1 MNNHGS
7 LKSLLL
13 LWENLASNQR
23 YSSFV
28 READKTTFE
37 TRANNEGLTFLTAT
51 LPKLGKA
58 LDSFHSTLEWTCPSG
73 FSVLRIDSQ
82 GRNIPEF
89 LGDAVQAALDGDSIA
104 VDCVRQLTLIFY
116 KYEVNYDDIT
126 RERFLDQFKITDAG
140 LPILS
145 SAEGDNTPSARLIR
159 EMRRLI
165 ARVLCNTDPTKIRPS
180 HGGGAT
186 ACHTRNEDKHH
197 MLRYFAQ
204 LDAVY
209 PYDELFFYSPSHLI
223 DSWDRLEKA
232 PVGIPRARVCLVP
245 KDSRGPRVISCEPAE
260 LMYAQQ
266 GLMNV
271 LYGILETHPMTAGRI
286 NFTDQTINRKLARQS
301 SLTNEFA
308 TIDLKDASDRVS
320 LDLVEQVFPQVWVDC
335 FKACRSDTTVLPGG
349 SEVRLRKF
357 APMGSAC
364 CFPVEAL
371 VFWAC
376 AEAQRR
382 GFLAAIR
389 QEMRDNEIAISRTNH
404 FFNQNSSET
413 YVYGDDIIVRSH
425 LYDATVIGLESI
437 GLIVNKTKSYAEGP
451 FRESCGGDYHKGM
464 DVTPVRVRKPLVS
477 SGLGIIY
484 NADLANL
491 FMAKFGEKDSW
502 NLVHTIEDSIN
513 YIFPRTLLSLP
524 GTLRAEPALS
534 NDVFFQRRWHSGSTQ
549 KCNYQRW
556 EHRILCYKMDVKT
569 FHPPNWEELHRM
581 ELARG
586 SRGTSRFET
595 MSRIDIPDSIEAR
608 YENAAKAANSK
619 LEPGQYA
626 DVHTARMVWKWAWLG

>member
-13 LWENLASNQR
+13 LWKNLATNQR
-23 YSSFV
+23 YSSYV
-28 READKTTFE
+28 QEADLKTFE
-37 TRANNEGLTFLTAT
+37 TRANNEGLTFLTVT

-58 LDSFHSTLEWTCPSG
+58 LDAFHSTLEWTCPEGFHVIMVDPSG
-73 FSVLRIDSQ
+73 RL
-82 GRNIPEF
+82 IPEF
-89 LGDAVQAALDGDSIA
+89 LRYAVQAALEGDSKA
-104 VDCVRQLTLIFY
+104 VDCVRQLSLIFY

-140 LPILS
+140 LPLLS
-145 SAEGDNTPSARLIR
+145 FAEGDNSPTARLIR

-165 ARVLCNTDPTKIRPS
+165 SKVLCNTDPRNIRPS

-197 MLRYFAQ
+197 TLRYFAQ
-204 LDAVY
+204 LDAIY
-209 PYDELFFYSPSHLI
+209 PYDDLFFYSPSHLI
-223 DSWDRLEKA
+223 DSWERLEKS
-232 PVGIPRARVCLVP
+232 PVGVPKARVCLVP

-266 GLMNV
+266 GLMNL
-271 LYGILETHPMTAGRI
+271 LYGILETHPMTTGRV
-286 NFTDQTINRKLARQS
+286 NFTDQTINRKLACQS
-301 SLTNEFA
+301 SITGMFA

-376 AEAQRR
+376 AEAIRR
-382 GFLAAIR
+382 TIILSEHRSNSNLERDPRLAC
-389 QEMRDNEIAISRTNH
+389 
-404 FFNQNSSET
+404 QNGSET

-425 LYDATVIGLESI
+425 LYGATVEGLESI

-451 FRESCGGDYHKGM
+451 FRESCGGDYHRGV
-464 DVTPVRVRKPLVS
+464 DVTPVRVRKPLLS
-477 SGLGIIY
+477 SGLGVIY

-491 FMAKFGEKDSW
+491 FMAKFGEKNSW
-502 NLVHTIEDSIN
+502 SLVHTIEEAIN
-513 YIFPRTLLSLP
+513 YIFPRTLLPLP
-524 GTLRAEPALS
+524 GTLRVEPALS
-534 NDVFFQRRWHSGSTQ
+534 NDVFFLRRWHSGASQ
-549 KCNYQRW
+549 KTNYQRW
-556 EHRILCYKMDVKT
+556 EHRILCYTMDVKT

-586 SRGTSRFET
+586 SGGASRFET
-595 MSRIDIPDSIEAR
+595 MSRIDIPDSSEAR
-608 YENAAKAANSK
+608 YENVAKATNSK
-619 LEPGQYA
+619 LDPGQYA
-626 DVHTARMVWKWAWLG
+626 DVHTARMVWKWTWLG